1 MFLFFTIF
9 LFYLFHLF
17 HLPKRKKIKPA
28 LNLYFGLPGSGKST
42 YAAALVNG
50 CLRAGIPVYCNFPVK
65 GTYQFDPVSDLGRAN
80 LHDCVMIIDEAG
92 LCFNNRNYAKFSQNN
107 LEFFKLHRHYNVE
120 IHVFSQ
126 GINDADIKIRQL
138 AQKIFFL
145 EKTIFPY
152 FCRIRRIRRF
162 LGVDENGQLI
172 DKYGF
177 VLFSK
182 KFVCLPRYWN
192 MFDSFIKPMKLIEET
207 FKYIEPVAK
216 LPIWRRID
224 CITIAQVEAHTLGLP
239 LANYVCEPLD
249 TLVGHKLRSQK

>member
-1 MFLFFTIF
+1 MFFIF
-9 LFYLFHLF
+9 LILLFYLVSLY
-17 HLPKRKKIKPA
+17 HLPKRKKIDPA

-50 CLRAGIPVYCNFPVK
+50 CLSAGIPVYCNFPVK

-80 LHDCVMIIDEAG
+80 IHDCVMIIDEAG
-92 LCFNNRNYAKFSQNN
+92 LCFNNRNYAKFSQSN
-107 LEFFKLHRHYNVE
+107 LEFFKLHRHYNTE

-138 AQKIFFL
+138 AQKIFFIERSIL
-145 EKTIFPY
+145 PY
-152 FCRIRRIRRF
+152 SRRIRRIKRF

-177 VLFSK
+177 VPFSK
-182 KFVCLPRYWN
+182 KLIWLPSYWK
-192 MFDSFIKPMKLIEET
+192 MFDSFIKPMKLVEDT
-207 FKYIEPVAK
+207 FKYIEPLVK

-224 CITIAQVEAHTLGLP
+224 CSTFAQVEAYSLGLP
-239 LANYVCEPLD
+239 FTNNDCVP
-249 TLVGHKLRSQK
+249 VGTFIGHTSKQKK